1 MLQKIK
7 QIANNGLYFGESKG
21 YKTALWEILALVA
34 PEMFVKDAE
43 PKLSFIADAPDVPA
57 QKVRQGAIDAIFI
70 DALLVLYERWKDTIP
85 KVQHVWGAQEFI
97 QWMKEQ

>member
-43 PKLSFIADAPDVPA
+43 PKLSFIPDVPA
-57 QKVRQGAIDAIFI
+57 HKMQQGTIDAIFI
-70 DALLVLYERWKDTIP
+70 DALLVLYERWKGTIP
-85 KVQHVWGAQEFI
+85 KVQYVWGAQKFI